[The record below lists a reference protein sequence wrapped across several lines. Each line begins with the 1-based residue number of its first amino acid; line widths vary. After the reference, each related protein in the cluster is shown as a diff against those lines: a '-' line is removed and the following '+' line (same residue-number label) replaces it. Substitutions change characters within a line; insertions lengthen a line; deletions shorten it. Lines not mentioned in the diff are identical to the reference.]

1 MEAVMP
7 KVTGHMEFI
16 VWVSRCII
24 AQKANN
30 NKKIQRGC
38 KTLAIGAVTCTDREV
53 ALFEKSAES

>member
-16 VWVSRCII
+16 VWVSGCIV

-30 NKKIQRGC
+30 NKGDAKHWQ
-38 KTLAIGAVTCTDREV
+38 
-53 ALFEKSAES
+53 